1 MYKYNNTSC
10 KGQLLTILSCGNP
23 TEKRGGGVIGGGGG
37 VKKRECKDGKTVD
50 KRKLYLG
57 VVLRQALCKVSFCSL
72 SLR

>member
-37 VKKRECKDGKTVD
+37 SRSVNARMEKLSIREN
-50 KRKLYLG
+50 YIW
-57 VVLRQALCKVSFCSL
+57 VLC
-72 SLR
+72 